1 MSVLGGWQTEWW
13 RLVQVPSRY
22 EKAFFSAEE
31 AQTHHRYNMDW
42 VCFDFLN
49 YLNILWNKYTPS
61 SLSLPPCTLS
71 PFPFCPLWLSPQ
83 PSWSWTFL
91 QLQRT
96 HTIAWLLTYCRLNLT
111 QTAGYAPPGRSWSSL
126 PGMSMCQTPHTGTE
140 QAFGFF
146 VFNLFVKF
154 IWRLYS
160 FVTMKLSFQII
171 SCKNTSCF

>member
-31 AQTHHRYNMDW
+31 AQTHHRYKHGLSVLW
-42 VCFDFLN
+42 FLE
-49 YLNILWNKYTPS
+49 LLDLEKWTTCVSNKYISS

-71 PFPFCPLWLSPQ
+71 PLPFCLLWLSPQ

-126 PGMSMCQTPHTGTE
+126 PGMSTCQTPHTGTE
-140 QAFGFF
+140 QTFGFF
-146 VFNLFVKF
+146 IFSANLSADY
-154 IWRLYS
+154 IH
-160 FVTMKLSFQII
+160 LSRW
-171 SCKNTSCF
+171 SLLSK